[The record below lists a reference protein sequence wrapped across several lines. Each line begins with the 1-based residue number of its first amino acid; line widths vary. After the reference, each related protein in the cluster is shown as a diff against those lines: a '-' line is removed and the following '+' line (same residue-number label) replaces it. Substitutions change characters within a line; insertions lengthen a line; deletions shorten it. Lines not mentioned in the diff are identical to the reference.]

1 MITFFIIRRLALAD
15 KSIYERQHPTRQKL
29 SSGVALG
36 RIAAVDID
44 RRTCTIKTFF
54 GADGLN
60 DLSIDNAQWV
70 NMDSN
75 ADGDEFSII
84 PRPGSMGLVFFVEG
98 EAFIFGSFNAYRGDK
113 GAVTGKEV
121 VKRLVQGDKV
131 MSTKSG
137 NYTAVR
143 ANGSIELFSN
153 DTLKRVFFPTDSR
166 ILDICQNLN
175 LKAGGGYT
183 NWEVDEILQTTLFT
197 EEFRR
202 DLARTI
208 IMVEQK
214 GQVDA
219 TTVFKQSIGPGLPG
233 VVGVPAP
240 SYEYSVDV
248 TGKAILKIGPPG
260 AATIT
265 QTISPDGSLEI
276 DALSDVTVKLKTGN
290 LTADLIAGDIAAKTS
305 LGNIS
310 VESTQGNISAKT
322 TAGNVSVESTAGDVK
337 AVATAGE
344 LTLEGSGGKLKL
356 GKGKVGLGGPAA
368 ELVDQFIQFLT
379 HMDTLLTSMQAESH
393 VGNIGYNTSPPVNV
407 ADYIATQASIA
418 AVKSMLETIKG
429 GV

>member
-1 MITFFIIRRLALAD
+1 MAD

-29 SSGVALG
+29 SSGIALG

-44 RRTCTIKTFF
+44 RRTCTVKTFF

-60 DLSIDNAQWV
+60 DLSLDNVQWV

-75 ADGDEFSII
+75 AEGDEFSII

-121 VKRLVQGDKV
+121 VKRLVQGDKS
-131 MSTKSG
+131 MSTRAG
-137 NYTAVR
+137 NYVTVR
-143 ANGSIELFSN
+143 ANGSIEFFSN
-153 DTLKRVFFPTDSR
+153 DTLKRIFFPTDSR
-166 ILDICQNLN
+166 ILEICQNLN

-197 EEFRR
+197 QEFRR

-208 IMVEQK
+208 ILVEQK
-214 GQVDA
+214 GQVDS

-240 SYEYSVDV
+240 SYEYSVDI
-248 TGKAILKIGPPG
+248 TGKATLKIGPPG
-260 AATIT
+260 APTIT
-265 QTISPDGSLEI
+265 QTISPDGSFEI
-276 DALSDVTVKLKTGN
+276 DALSDVKINIKTGN
-290 LTADLIAGDIAAKTS
+290 LVADLVTGDITAKTS

-310 VESTQGNISAKT
+310 VEATQGNISAKT
-322 TAGNVSVESTAGDVK
+322 TAGDISVESAAGNVK
-337 AVATAGE
+337 AVATAGDME
-344 LTLEGSGGKLKL
+344 LEGSGGKLKL

-379 HMDTLLTSMQAESH
+379 HMDTLLTAMQMETH
-393 VGNIGYNTSPPVNV
+393 VGNLGYNTAPPVNV
-407 ADYIATQASIA
+407 ADYISAQANIA
-418 AVKSMLETIKG
+418 VVKSMLETIKG